1 MTLEQIHRL
10 ILDVPD
16 FPKPGIVFKDI
27 TPILENSEAFKSL
40 ATLMAEQVSPQTT
53 KLVAIES
60 RGFIL
65 GAAIAQHT
73 SAGMVIVRKPGKLPR
88 ETVRKTY
95 ALEYGQDSLE
105 IHKGALKPGDRVTIV
120 DDVLATGG
128 TARAVEEMCIAIGAQ
143 VVGHL
148 FLMEIEF
155 LKGRT
160 KLHSP
165 TKSMIQL

>member
-27 TPILENSEAFKSL
+27 TPILENAEAFKSL
-40 ATLMAEQVSPQTT
+40 AKLMAELVHPQTT

-65 GAAIAQHT
+65 GAGVAQYLD
-73 SAGMVIVRKPGKLPR
+73 AGMVIVRKPGKLPR
-88 ETVRKTY
+88 ETIEKTF
-95 ALEYGQDSLE
+95 ALEYGNDTLHM
-105 IHKGALKPGDRVTIV
+105 HKGSLKPGDRVTII

-128 TARAVEEMCIAIGAQ
+128 TARAVEEMCQQVGAQ

-160 KLHSP
+160 KLQSP
-165 TKSMIQL
+165 AKSLISL

>member
-27 TPILENSEAFKSL
+27 TPILENAEAFKSL
-40 ATLMAEQVSPQTT
+40 AKLMANEVHLQTT
-53 KLVAIES
+53 KLVSIES

-65 GAAIAQHT
+65 GAAVCQHFD
-73 SAGMVIVRKPGKLPR
+73 AGMVIVRKPGKLPR
-88 ETVRKTY
+88 ETVEKTY
-95 ALEYGQDSLE
+95 ALEYGSDTLHM
-105 IHKGALKPGDRVTIV
+105 HKGSLKPGDRVTII

-128 TARAVEEMCIAIGAQ
+128 TARAVEEMCQQAGAQ

-160 KLHSP
+160 RLQSP
-165 TKSMIQL
+165 SKSLISL